1 MKENIYC
8 HNLRLNLDIQEQLNV
23 HGFLMQFDKDKYK
36 SKNAFMV
43 EVIKAGM
50 EKMTERVEKSVLP
63 DEQMK
68 LLEDRITE
76 RIRKDVLNEVLK
88 TLLGMAVQPG
98 TLPLYR
104 EQKEE
109 QAETQEAPINTGLAT
124 VALGYFEE

>member
-68 LLEDRITE
+68 LLEGRITE

-98 TLPLYR
+98 TLPIYR
-104 EQKEE
+104 EREE
-109 QAETQEAPINTGLAT
+109 VQEDTHEEPINPGLAT

>member
-1 MKENIYC
+1 
-8 HNLRLNLDIQEQLNV
+8 
-23 HGFLMQFDKDKYK
+23 MQFDKDKYK

-63 DEQMK
+63 EEQMK

-88 TLLGMAVQPG
+88 TLLGMAVKPG
-98 TLPLYR
+98 AIQLYQ
-104 EQKEE
+104 EQHEE
-109 QAETQEAPINTGLAT
+109 HEDTHEEPINTGMAT
-124 VALGYFEE
+124 AALGFFEE

>member
-1 MKENIYC
+1 MKDNIYC

-63 DEQMK
+63 EEQMK

-88 TLLGMAVQPG
+88 TLLGMAVKPG
-98 TLPLYR
+98 AIQLYQ
-104 EQKEE
+104 EQHEE
-109 QAETQEAPINTGLAT
+109 HEGTHEEPINTGMAT
-124 VALGYFEE
+124 AALGFFEE